1 MTTTTSTTTNKEGV
15 NEMEEKEV
23 KNEEQELE
31 KHKAAAQKA
40 KKKVG
45 SKKKAKTSKKPKA
58 SKKKVAKKDIYV
70 KPPHTK
76 GIVTTKHLEEEFG
89 IKAKVIR
96 RYLRKMPEST
106 KPRGAERYEWEAGS
120 KELKAIRT
128 NLEAIKAASLTN
140 VR

>member
-58 SKKKVAKKDIYV
+58 SKKVAKKDIYV